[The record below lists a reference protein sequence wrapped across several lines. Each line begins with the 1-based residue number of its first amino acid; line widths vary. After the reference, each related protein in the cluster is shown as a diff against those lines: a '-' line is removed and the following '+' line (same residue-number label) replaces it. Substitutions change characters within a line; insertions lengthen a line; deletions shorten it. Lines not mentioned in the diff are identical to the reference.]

1 MVFGAL
7 KRRIETSPSA
17 RQWRATLTQ
26 HKVMVFGACDPQTTP
41 PEWRSASV
49 RTLLAM
55 NQEGHP
61 AIDSPSWVVRTVLF
75 IDLVESVRLM
85 EDNENELVRR
95 WRQLVGVVEHDIL
108 PAHQG
113 RLVKSMGDG
122 LMLEFP
128 SVQPALRVAFAIQQA
143 CANSNTDVPPR
154 QHMLLRMGV
163 HVGQLLAD
171 KHDVYG
177 RGVNLAARLTTL
189 AGPGE
194 IVVSADVRDQL
205 IPILDADIEDLGACY
220 VKHVNEPIRAYRV
233 GPPGPRPV
241 IEPGSAVM
249 PELRPTIAVIP
260 FAARGGE
267 SVHQVLGEVLADE
280 IISALSRTAELNVI
294 SRLSTTVFRERA
306 ASLGEVSGYLN
317 ATYVLSG
324 AYFVSGN
331 QFNLSA
337 ELADAKTGNV
347 IWAKSLKGQVAG
359 IVSGKDPLIDKTVAE
374 VSTAVMSRELER
386 AQSQPL
392 PTLESY
398 TLLMG
403 AIALMH
409 RLSLRDFDRSKE
421 MLQTLTDRAPRQAI
435 PWAWMAKWHVLRV
448 QQGWSEDAN
457 RETRLALDCTKR
469 ALDADAHCSL
479 ALAIDGFVHTNLLRR
494 LDIALDRY
502 ERALRVNPNDSLAW
516 LLKGTLHAFK
526 GEGKLALKDTK
537 QALRLSPLDPLRY
550 FYDSLAATA
559 ALSAGEYERALE
571 LARRSLRT
579 NRTHTSTLR
588 ALLISQWQLGQVDES
603 RATVGELLRL
613 DPTFTLKKWA
623 ERSPSTG
630 YEIGKVWFDVLQKA
644 GVPA

>member
-1 MVFGAL
+1 M
-7 KRRIETSPSA
+7 
-17 RQWRATLTQ
+17 
-26 HKVMVFGACDPQTTP
+26 
-41 PEWRSASV
+41 
-49 RTLLAM
+49 
-55 NQEGHP
+55 
-61 AIDSPSWVVRTVLF
+61 
-75 IDLVESVRLM
+75 DLVESVRLM
-85 EDNENELVRR
+85 EDNENDAVRR
-95 WRQLVGVVEHDIL
+95 WRQIVGAVEHDIL
-108 PAHQG
+108 PAHHG

-128 SVQPALRVAFAIQQA
+128 SVQPAMQAAFAIQRA
-143 CANSNTDVPPR
+143 CAAANTDVPPE
-154 QHMLLRMGV
+154 QHMLLRMGA
-163 HVGQLLAD
+163 HVGQLIAD
-171 KHDVYG
+171 QHDVYG
-177 RGVNLAARLTTL
+177 HGVNLAARLTTL

-205 IPILDADIEDLGACY
+205 TPILDADIEDLGACY
-220 VKHVNEPIRAYRV
+220 LKHVHEPVRVYRV

-267 SVHQVLGEVLADE
+267 AAHQVLGEVLADE
-280 IISALSRTAELNVI
+280 IISALSRAPELNVI
-294 SRLSTTVFRERA
+294 SRLSTTVFRGRV

-324 AYFVSGN
+324 AYLVTGN
-331 QFNLSA
+331 QLNLSA
-337 ELADAKTGNV
+337 ELADAKAGNV
-347 IWAKSLKGQVAG
+347 VWAKSLKGQVAG
-359 IVSGKDPLIDKTVAE
+359 IVSGKDGLIDKAVAG
-374 VSTAVMSRELER
+374 VSAAVMSRELQR

-409 RLSLRDFDRSKE
+409 RLSVRDFDRAKQ
-421 MLQTLTDRAPRQAI
+421 MLETLTDRAPRQAI

-448 QQGWSEDAN
+448 QQGWSDDPNLEA
-457 RETRLALDCTKR
+457 RLAFDCTKR

-479 ALAIDGFVHTNLLRR
+479 ALAIDGFVHTNLLKK
-494 LDIALDRY
+494 LDIGLDRY
-502 ERALRVNPNDSLAW
+502 ERALRVNPNDSLAL

-526 GEGKLALKDTK
+526 GEGKQALKDTK
-537 QALRLSPLDPLRY
+537 HALRLSPLDPLRY

-571 LARRSLRT
+571 LARRSLRA

-588 ALLISQWQLGQVDES
+588 ALLISQWQLGQFDEA
-603 RATVGELLRL
+603 RTTVGELLRL
-613 DPTFTLKKWA
+613 DPTFTMKKWA

-630 YEIGKVWFDVLQKA
+630 YEIGNVWFDVLRKA